1 MDNSH
6 LMHKNVHL
14 KFNRVLGFKKKKK
27 KKLPFLADMHA
38 NNKATKGF

>member
-1 MDNSH
+1 
-6 LMHKNVHL
+6 MHKNF
-14 KFNRVLGFKKKKK
+14 KFNFNWVFGFKKKKK